1 MSMASCR
8 SGPPGRV
15 QYPYRISTV
24 PMGQRPRPQEREEA
38 NGIFG
43 LIAAQR
49 VSIIGSDPKDVTG
62 SVAYSRVRGT
72 IPSTGSVAS
81 VCYRCVATD
90 ATTTT
95 IPSTGEWAEPIP
107 STSWRKRSDL
117 NRQHS
122 HRQCDALP
130 VELLL
135 LLR

>member
-1 MSMASCR
+1 MA
-8 SGPPGRV
+8 
-15 QYPYRISTV
+15 
-24 PMGQRPRPQEREEA
+24 QRPRPQEREEA

-72 IPSTGSVAS
+72 IPST
-81 VCYRCVATD
+81 
-90 ATTTT
+90 
-95 IPSTGEWAEPIP
+95 
-107 STSWRKRSDL
+107 SWRKRSDL